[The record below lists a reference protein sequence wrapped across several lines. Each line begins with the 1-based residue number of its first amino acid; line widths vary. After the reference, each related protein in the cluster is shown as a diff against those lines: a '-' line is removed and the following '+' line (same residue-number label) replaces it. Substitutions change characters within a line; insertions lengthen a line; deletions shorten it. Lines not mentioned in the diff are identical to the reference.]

1 MLAPC
6 RDKTEYCNL
15 IEQVHYLARW
25 CLPCGNVCCSL
36 SRHTDYFYNF
46 LHYFWEAS
54 TCRVNKASTAF
65 AHEVHVAVLISRS
78 LQSTATG
85 IGRNMSFFLKTF
97 FRKMW
102 FNAVPPFNLDIGES
116 ILSPITIVMHTW
128 YFLQHLGWRDRGT
141 AMNVSQNSRR
151 CIAPGLH

>member
-36 SRHTDYFYNF
+36 SRHTDYIYNF

-116 ILSPITIVMHTW
+116 ILYSNHNSHAYMILSPTSK
-128 YFLQHLGWRDRGT
+128 LKGGT

-151 CIAPGLH
+151 CMNSQ

>member
-15 IEQVHYLARW
+15 IEQVHYLACW

-54 TCRVNKASTAF
+54 TCCVNKASTAF

-78 LQSTATG
+78 LQPEHSYWYWPKHVLLFK
-85 IGRNMSFFLKTF
+85 NFFQEDVVQCCSSLQPRYW
-97 FRKMW
+97 RKYPKSDHNSYAYM
-102 FNAVPPFNLDIGES
+102 
-116 ILSPITIVMHTW
+116 ILSPTSR
-128 YFLQHLGWRDRGT
+128 LKGGT